1 MGAVCRHLPAPDPPN
16 VKSLGFLDEADK
28 IRQLRTCTVALNPL
42 FSGAGTNLKML
53 DYMAAGAPIVASPV
67 GARGLD
73 LEHGIDTYIIDTG
86 AFTPTIRS
94 VLADRAASRIVGAT
108 AQRKAFTRYIWQHI
122 AEGARGS
129 GRIPD
134 FRCQLAVHDR
144 RLSDDATR
152 IRG

>member
-1 MGAVCRHLPAPDPPN
+1 MKP
-16 VKSLGFLDEADK
+16 DK
-28 IRQLRTCTVALNPL
+28 IRQLRTCTVAPNPL

-94 VLADRAASRIVGAT
+94 VLAGSARPNSDSRSSRASPPLT
-108 AQRKAFTRYIWQHI
+108 RKMPCR
-122 AEGARGS
+122 S
-129 GRIPD
+129 
-134 FRCQLAVHDR
+134 L
-144 RLSDDATR
+144 
-152 IRG
+152 